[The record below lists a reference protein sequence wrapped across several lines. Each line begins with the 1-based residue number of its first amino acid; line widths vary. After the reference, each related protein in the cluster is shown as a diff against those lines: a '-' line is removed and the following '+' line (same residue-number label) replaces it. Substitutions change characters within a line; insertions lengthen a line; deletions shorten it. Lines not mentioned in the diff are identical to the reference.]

1 MRYII
6 ATLGCKVNQYEAEA
20 MELLLKAHGHRPCEK
35 GDADVVI
42 LHSCAVT
49 AEGERKARQTARR
62 LLKDNPAALLCV
74 SGCWSQIAPEA
85 ARELGAKVVFG
96 TGDTLGFVEA
106 IEAAVSEGSE
116 TVSIPDNREKR
127 PYQPLPAGAYAG
139 HARAYLK
146 IEDGCDNYCAYCII
160 PYARGHVRSLPV
172 EDCVREYAALAEAGY
187 REIVLTGIEIASYG
201 HDLEGVSLID
211 VLEAMGSAAPQVRM
225 HLGSLE
231 PRVITE
237 EFAQRLQRLNI
248 CPHFHLSMQSGCD
261 ATLKRMKRRYDT
273 ALFYE
278 VCARLR
284 RYFPHCALTTDL
296 ICGFP
301 GESEEEFAAT
311 LSFIRRCDFAAMHIF
326 PYSVRPGTLAEK
338 LPGKLPAKL
347 KNERTAAAIAV
358 ADEME
363 SAYLQSCVGSTLSV
377 LFETEEG
384 ESVRGHAE
392 NYTEVRVPGQGLRG
406 QLLAVEITGVDG
418 KILTGK
424 IVSQGTCPR

>member
-20 MELLLKAHGHRPCEK
+20 MELLLKAHGHTPCEK
-35 GDADVVI
+35 GEAEAVI

-62 LLKDNPAALLCV
+62 LLKDNPGAILCV
-74 SGCWSQIAPEA
+74 SGCWSQIAPDA
-85 ARELGAKVVFG
+85 AREIGAKVVFG

-106 IEAAVSEGSE
+106 IENAVLMGSE
-116 TVSIPDNREKR
+116 TVSIPDNRAKR

-146 IEDGCDNYCAYCII
+146 IQDGCDNYCAYCII
-160 PYARGHVRSLPV
+160 PYARGHIRSLPLA
-172 EDCVREYAALAEAGY
+172 ECVKEYRALAEAGY

-201 HDLEGVSLID
+201 HDLENVSLID
-211 VLEAMGSAAPQVRM
+211 ALEAMGEAAPQVRM

-237 EFAQRLQRLNI
+237 DFAARLQKLHI
-248 CPHFHLSMQSGCD
+248 CPHFHLSLQSGCD
-261 ATLKRMKRRYDT
+261 ETLKRMKRRYDT
-273 ALFYE
+273 ALFSA
-278 VCARLR
+278 VCERLR
-284 RYFPHCALTTDL
+284 RYFPHCSLTTDL

-301 GESEEEFAAT
+301 GETEEEFAAT
-311 LSFIRRCDFAAMHIF
+311 LEFIRKCDFAAMHIF

-338 LPGKLPAKL
+338 LPGKLPTKV
-347 KNERTAAAIAV
+347 KNARSAAAIAV

-363 SAYLQSCVGSTLSV
+363 NAYLRSCIGSTLSV

-392 NYTEVRVPGQGLRG
+392 NYTEVRVQGHDLRG
-406 QLLAVEITGVDG
+406 SVLNVEITGVDG
-418 KILTGK
+418 KLLTGTVK
-424 IVSQGTCPR
+424 G

>member
-6 ATLGCKVNQYEAEA
+6 AALGCKVNQYEAEA
-20 MELLLKAHGHRPCEK
+20 MELLLKAHGHTPCQK
-35 GDADVVI
+35 GEADAVI

-62 LLKDNPAALLCV
+62 MLKENPGAVLCV

-85 ARELGAKVVFG
+85 AKEIGAKVVFG
-96 TGDTLGFVEA
+96 TGDSLGFVEA
-106 IEAAVSEGSE
+106 IENVLREGSE
-116 TVSIPDNREKR
+116 AMSIPDNREKR
-127 PYQPLPAGAYAG
+127 SYQPLPAGAYAG

-172 EDCVREYAALAEAGY
+172 ADCAKEYASLAEKGY

-201 HDLEGVSLID
+201 HDAEGVSLMD
-211 VLEAMGSAAPQVRM
+211 ALEAMAKAAPQVRM

-237 EFAQRLQRLNI
+237 EFAQKLQRLNI
-248 CPHFHLSMQSGCD
+248 CPHFHLSLQSGCD
-261 ATLKRMKRRYDT
+261 ATLKRMRRRYDT

-278 VCARLR
+278 VCERLR
-284 RYFPHCALTTDL
+284 QYFPHCSLTTDL

-311 LSFIRRCDFAAMHIF
+311 LAFIRKCGFAAMHIF
-326 PYSVRPGTLAEK
+326 PYSIRPGTLAEK
-338 LPGKLPAKL
+338 LPDKLPAKV
-347 KNERTAAAIAV
+347 KNARSAAAIAV

-363 SAYLQSCVGSTLSV
+363 SAYLQSCIGSTLSV
-377 LFETEEG
+377 LFETEENG
-384 ESVRGHAE
+384 SVRGHAE
-392 NYTEVRVPGQGLRG
+392 NYTEVRVPGQNLRG
-406 QLLAVEITGVDG
+406 QLLPVEITGVEE
-418 KILTGK
+418 KTLTGRLL
-424 IVSQGTCPR
+424 P

>member
-6 ATLGCKVNQYEAEA
+6 AVLGCKVNQYEAEA
-20 MELLLKAHGHRPCEK
+20 MELLLKAHGHSPCRK
-35 GDADVVI
+35 GEADAVI

-62 LLKDNPAALLCV
+62 LLKDNPHAILCV

-85 ARELGAKVVFG
+85 ARELGAKVIFG

-106 IEAAVSEGSE
+106 VENAVE
-116 TVSIPDNREKR
+116 TGRDTLSIPDNREKR
-127 PYQPLPAGAYAG
+127 CYQPLPAGAYAG

-160 PYARGHVRSLPV
+160 PYARGHVRSLPIA
-172 EDCVREYAALAEAGY
+172 ECVKEYAALAAKGY

-201 HDLEGVSLID
+201 HDAEGMSLMD
-211 VLEAMGSAAPQVRM
+211 ALEAMAEAAPGVRM

-237 EFAQRLQRLNI
+237 EFAQRLRRLPI

-278 VCARLR
+278 VCERLR

-301 GESEEEFAAT
+301 GETEEEFAAT
-311 LSFIRRCDFAAMHIF
+311 LSFIRKCDFAAMHVF

-338 LPGKLPAKL
+338 LPGRLPAKL
-347 KNERTAAAIAV
+347 KNERSAAAIAV

-377 LFETEEG
+377 LFETEEPG
-384 ESVRGHAE
+384 SVRGHAE
-392 NYTEVRVPGQGLRG
+392 NYTEVRVIGQDLRG
-406 QLLAVEITGVDG
+406 QVLPVEITGVEG
-418 KILTGK
+418 KIL
-424 IVSQGTCPR
+424 IGTVKN

>member
-6 ATLGCKVNQYEAEA
+6 AVLGCKVNQYEAEA
-20 MELLLKAHGHRPCEK
+20 MELLLRAHGHTPCEK
-35 GDADVVI
+35 GEADAVI

-62 LLKDNPAALLCV
+62 LLKDNPHAILCV

-85 ARELGAKVVFG
+85 ARELGAKVIFG
-96 TGDTLGFVEA
+96 TGDTLGF
-106 IEAAVSEGSE
+106 IEAVEKAVAEGQT
-116 TVSIPDNREKR
+116 TVSIPNNREKR
-127 PYQPLPAGAYAG
+127 PYQCLPSGAYAG

-160 PYARGHVRSLPV
+160 PYARGHVRSLPI
-172 EDCVREYAALAEAGY
+172 EECVKEYTALAEAGY

-201 HDLEGVSLID
+201 RDLGDDITLMD
-211 VLEAMGSAAPQVRM
+211 ALEAMAKAAPGVRM

-231 PRVITE
+231 PRIVTE
-237 EFAQRLQRLNI
+237 DFAQRLAKLPV

-261 ATLKRMKRRYDT
+261 ETLRRMRRRYDT

-278 VCARLR
+278 VCQRLR
-284 RYFPHCALTTDL
+284 RYFPRCSLTTDL

-301 GESEEEFAAT
+301 GETEEEFAAT
-311 LSFIRRCDFAAMHIF
+311 LGFIRRCGFASMHIF

-338 LPGKLPAKL
+338 LPGQLSRQL

-358 ADEME
+358 AEEME
-363 SAYLQSCVGSTLSV
+363 KAYLQSCVGSVLSV

-384 ESVRGHAE
+384 ESVKGHGD
-392 NYTEVRVPGQGLRG
+392 NYTEVRVPGRGLRG
-406 QLLAVEITGVDG
+406 RVLDVEITGVEG
-418 KILTGK
+418 KTLLGRVI
-424 IVSQGTCPR
+424 

>member
-6 ATLGCKVNQYEAEA
+6 TALGCKVNQYEAEA
-20 MELLLKAHGHRPCEK
+20 MELLLKAHGHSPAARGEA
-35 GDADVVI
+35 DAVI

-49 AEGERKARQTARR
+49 GEGERKARQTARR
-62 LLKDNPAALLCV
+62 LLKDNPNAVLCV

-85 ARELGAKVVFG
+85 AREIGARVVFG

-106 IEAAVSEGSE
+106 IEAAVKGGGEQL
-116 TVSIPDNREKR
+116 SIPDNREKR
-127 PYQPLPAGAYAG
+127 PYQSLPAGAYAG

-172 EDCVREYAALAEAGY
+172 SECAEQYAALAAQGY

-201 HDLEGVSLID
+201 RDLEGVTLMD
-211 VLEAMGSAAPQVRM
+211 ALEAMGKAAPAVRM

-237 EFAQRLQRLNI
+237 DFAARLQKLNV
-248 CPHFHLSMQSGCD
+248 CPHFHLSLQSGSN
-261 ATLKRMKRRYDT
+261 ATLRRMKRRYDT
-273 ALFYE
+273 ALFLE
-278 VCARLR
+278 VCERLR
-284 RYFPHCALTTDL
+284 RFFPHCSLTTDL

-301 GESEEEFAAT
+301 GESEEEFAET

-338 LPGKLPAKL
+338 LPGKLPAKT
-347 KNERTAAAIAV
+347 KNERAAAAIAA

-363 SAYLQSCVGSTLSV
+363 RAYLQSCVGSTLSV
-377 LFETEEG
+377 LFETEEDG
-384 ESVRGHAE
+384 SVRGHAE
-392 NYTEVRVPGQGLRG
+392 NYTEVRVPLSGLRG
-406 QLLAVEITGVDG
+406 QVLDTVITGVEG
-418 KILTGK
+418 KVLLG
-424 IVSQGTCPR
+424 RLL

>member
-20 MELLLKAHGHRPCEK
+20 MELLLKAHGHSPCEK
-35 GDADVVI
+35 GEADAVI

-49 AEGERKARQTARR
+49 AEGERKARQAARR
-62 LLKDNPAALLCV
+62 LLKDNPGAILCV
-74 SGCWSQIAPEA
+74 SGCWSQIAPDA
-85 ARELGAKVVFG
+85 AREIGANVVFG
-96 TGDTLGFVEA
+96 AGDTLGFVEA
-106 IEAAVSEGSE
+106 VESAVLEGSE
-116 TVSIPDNREKR
+116 TVSIPDNKAKR

-146 IEDGCDNYCAYCII
+146 IQDGCDNYCAYCII
-160 PYARGHVRSLPV
+160 PYARGHIRSLPV
-172 EDCVREYAALAEAGY
+172 ADCVKEYAALAEAGY

-201 HDLEGVSLID
+201 RDLDGVSLID
-211 VLEAMGSAAPQVRM
+211 ALEAMGEAAPQVRM

-237 EFAQRLQRLNI
+237 DFAARLQKLNI
-248 CPHFHLSMQSGCD
+248 CPHFHLSLQSGCD
-261 ATLKRMKRRYDT
+261 ETLKRMKRRYDT
-273 ALFYE
+273 ALFYG
-278 VCARLR
+278 VCERLR
-284 RYFPHCALTTDL
+284 RYFPHCSLTTDL

-301 GESEEEFAAT
+301 GETEEEFAAT
-311 LSFIRRCDFAAMHIF
+311 LEFIRKCDFAAMHIF

-338 LPGKLPAKL
+338 LPGKLPTKL
-347 KNERTAAAIAV
+347 KNERSAAAIAV

-363 SAYLQSCVGSTLSV
+363 SAYLRSCVGATLSV

-392 NYTEVRVPGQGLRG
+392 NYTEVRVKGHDLRG
-406 QLLAVEITGVDG
+406 QVLDVEITAVDG
-418 KILTGK
+418 KVLL
-424 IVSQGTCPR
+424 GTLLQ